1 MRIYELYFSII
12 VNGGHKL
19 TEKEWNQFRDK
30 VITANLPE
38 GYTVVDGNGA
48 WMNPDTHLTNTEA
61 MKLLIAAEPDTPAS
75 LAAIQRVRVAY
86 EKTYNQKSVGITTH
100 TGCGNFTD

>member
-12 VNGGHKL
+12 VNNNHKL
-19 TEKEWNQFRDK
+19 TEKEWDQFRDK

-38 GYTVVDGNGA
+38 GYTVLDGTGA
-48 WMNPDTHLTNTEA
+48 WMNPATHITNTEA

-86 EKTYNQKSVGITTH
+86 EHTYNQKSVGITTH
-100 TGCGNFTD
+100 AGCGNFSD